1 MDANRRH
8 PQSAQE
14 SSRRRGAAQGH
25 RNAATEMLDRM
36 RHLVDTVAVALDG
49 PLPTQ
54 KDRVVETWARIQEYY
69 TPQRQDD
76 LRKLRVTD
84 TTIPHHL
91 EAMLKL
97 LAREMIETES
107 SVLEQPLEFGPCI
120 EYLLQFHVLSDL
132 VDFADAD
139 MPRGIRKYVVLFFDA
154 FIDGIPLGLLP
165 ESAIRLPLVAI
176 MHQCQTI
183 VEASPTTP
191 VSMLRRQEQQQ
202 QQPGGSEA
210 KPHATSAAFRL

>member
-8 PQSAQE
+8 PQSAQD

-97 LAREMIETES
+97 LAHEMIETES

-120 EYLLQFHVLSDL
+120 EYLLQFHVL
-132 VDFADAD
+132 
-139 MPRGIRKYVVLFFDA
+139 
-154 FIDGIPLGLLP
+154 
-165 ESAIRLPLVAI
+165 
-176 MHQCQTI
+176 
-183 VEASPTTP
+183 
-191 VSMLRRQEQQQ
+191 
-202 QQPGGSEA
+202 
-210 KPHATSAAFRL
+210 